1 MDNQTS
7 IEFNKNDIRVATHG
21 KKIDNS
27 IFYDIRKCKSDMPV
41 KIIIGPR
48 GCGKTYSVLDYMQEE
63 SSEESKFIYM
73 RRDGTEIDGCSS
85 DYGNPFKR
93 LNEDKGYDIHPFQ
106 IPKFNGFGI
115 SDDANAQ
122 VIGFGVALSTFASA
136 RSQDFSDVDRIFF
149 EEFIPEKHKRKIKG
163 EGTALLNVYETVNR
177 NRELLGEPPVEMILC
192 ANGIDLANPI
202 LLELGAT
209 SLIAKMLANGQ
220 RRLTVPEKKLYIE
233 IIPRTKVSELKQETV
248 LYKLASQDFV
258 VDSLDTTFRGAD
270 LEFVKKNVN
279 LKSYKTEFAYSEYV
293 FFSNKEHYYVARS
306 KVPCKVEIPERELG
320 RLQALFSPRYRI
332 LRAMGNI
339 YFDDYVTLALFDRLL
354 NYEVII

>member
-1 MDNQTS
+1 M
-7 IEFNKNDIRVATHG
+7 
-21 KKIDNS
+21 DNS

-48 GCGKTYSVLDYMQEE
+48 GCGKTYSVLDYMQEQ
-63 SSEESKFIYM
+63 SSESSKFIYM
-73 RRDGTEIDGCSS
+73 RRDGTEIDSCSS
-85 DYGNPFKR
+85 EYGNPFKK
-93 LNEDKGYDIHPFQ
+93 LNTDKNYDIHPIQ

-115 SDDANAQ
+115 ARDEDQS
-122 VIGFGVALSTFASA
+122 VIGYGVALSTFASM

-163 EGTALLNVYETVNR
+163 EGQALLNLYETVNR
-177 NRELLGEPPVEMILC
+177 NRELFGEKPVELIMC

-209 SLIAKMLANGQ
+209 SLIGKMLANNQ

-233 IIPRTKVSELKQETV
+233 IIPRTKVSELKEKTV
-248 LYKLASQDFV
+248 LYQLASDEFGI
-258 VDSLDTTFRGAD
+258 DSLDTKFRGAD
-270 LEFVKKNVN
+270 LEFIRKNVN
-279 LKSYKTEFAYSEYV
+279 LRSYKTEFSYGEYV

-306 KVPCKVEIPERELG
+306 KVPCKIALPERELS
-320 RLQALFSPRYRI
+320 RMQALFAPRYRI

-339 YFDDYVTLALFDRLL
+339 YFDDYVTLATFDKLL
-354 NYEVII
+354 NYEVI

>member
-1 MDNQTS
+1 M
-7 IEFNKNDIRVATHG
+7 
-21 KKIDNS
+21 DNS

-48 GCGKTYSVLDYMQEE
+48 GCGKTYSVLDYMQEQSTE
-63 SSEESKFIYM
+63 DSKFIYM
-73 RRDGTEIDGCSS
+73 RRDGTEIDSCSTE
-85 DYGNPFKR
+85 YGNPFKK
-93 LNEDKGYDIHPFQ
+93 LNDDKGYNVHPFQ
-106 IPKFNGFGI
+106 ISKFNGFGI
-115 SDDANAQ
+115 AKDDDAT
-122 VIGFGVALSTFASA
+122 VIGYGVALSTFASM

-163 EGTALLNVYETVNR
+163 EGAALLNLYETVNR
-177 NRELLGEPPVEMILC
+177 NRELMGEKPVELIMC

-209 SLIAKMLANGQ
+209 SLIAKMLANKQ
-220 RRLTVPEKKLYIE
+220 RKLTIPEKGLYIE
-233 IIPRTKVSELKQETV
+233 IIPRTKVSEMKEDTV
-248 LYKLASQDFV
+248 LYRLANQDFV

-270 LEFVKKNVN
+270 LEFVRKNVN
-279 LKSYKTEFAYSEYV
+279 LKSYKTEFSYSEYV

-306 KVPCKVEIPERELG
+306 KVPCKIEIPERELS

-339 YFDDYVTLALFDRLL
+339 YFDDYVTLAMFDRLL
-354 NYEVII
+354 NYEVI